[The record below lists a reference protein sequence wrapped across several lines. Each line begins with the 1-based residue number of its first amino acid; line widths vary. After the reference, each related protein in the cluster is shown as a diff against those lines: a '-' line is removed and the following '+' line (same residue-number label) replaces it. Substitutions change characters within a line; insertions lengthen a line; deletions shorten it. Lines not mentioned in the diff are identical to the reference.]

1 MIRHI
6 IFWNLSETGKQKN
19 QQELLAA
26 MQQSLRQMVGS
37 VLGLLCAEIARNTA
51 SGCDY
56 VFYAELSDAEALS
69 AYQVHP
75 LHLAHKERFQEDFA
89 ARSVGDYEVL

>member
-6 IFWNLSETGKQKN
+6 IFWTLSEAGKKKN

-26 MQQSLRQMVGS
+26 MQQSLRKMVGD
-37 VLGLLCAEIARNTA
+37 VPGLLCAEIARNAA

-56 VFYAELSDAEALS
+56 VFYAELSDAAALA

-75 LHLAHKERFQEDFA
+75 LHLAHKERFQEDFS
-89 ARSVGDYEVL
+89 ARSVGDYEIL